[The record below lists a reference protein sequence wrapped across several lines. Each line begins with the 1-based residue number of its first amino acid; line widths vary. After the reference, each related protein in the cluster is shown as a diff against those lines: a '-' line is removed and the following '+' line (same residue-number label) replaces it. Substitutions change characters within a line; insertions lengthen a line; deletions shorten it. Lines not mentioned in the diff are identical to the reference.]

1 MRFTATEVTGV
12 WLIDIDRLADERGF
26 FARVWCRQEFA
37 AHGCDTEMAQASLAY
52 TAHRGTLRGLHY
64 QAAPH
69 EEAKLVR
76 CVRGSAYVVVADRR
90 PASKTYCHWIAAE
103 LTADNRRA
111 LYVPPGCAQ
120 GYQTLLDDTELLY
133 QMSAMYSAESARG
146 IRHDDPAFAITWP
159 LPITLISDRD
169 RSWPNYQDCQNAV
182 AEASDA

>member
-1 MRFTATEVTGV
+1 MRFTATEIAGA

-37 AHGCDTEMAQASLAY
+37 AHGCETEMAQASLAF
-52 TAHRGTLRGLHY
+52 TGRRGTLRGLHY
-64 QAAPH
+64 QAEPH

-76 CVRGSAYVVVADRR
+76 CTRGSAYLVVADRR
-90 PASKTYCHWIAAE
+90 PTSTTYLRWIAAE

-120 GYQTLLDDTELLY
+120 GYQTLADDTELLY
-133 QMSAMYSAESARG
+133 QMTARYAPESARG
-146 IRHDDPAFAITWP
+146 IRYDDPAFAISWP
-159 LPITLISDRD
+159 LPITLISERD
-169 RSWPNYQDCQNAV
+169 RSWPDFQDCPSAV

>member
-1 MRFTATEVTGV
+1 MRFTATEIAGA

-37 AHGCDTEMAQASLAY
+37 AHGCETDLVQASLAY
-52 TAHRGTLRGLHY
+52 TERRGTLRGLHY

-76 CVRGSAYVVVADRR
+76 CVRGSAYVVIADRR
-90 PASKTYCHWIAAE
+90 PKSASYRRWIAAE

-120 GYQTLLDDTELLY
+120 GYQTLADDTELLY
-133 QMSAMYSAESARG
+133 QMTTAYAPQSARG
-146 IRHDDPAFAITWP
+146 IRHDDPAFAIAWP

-169 RSWPNYQDCQNAV
+169 QSWPDYQDFQSAV
-182 AEASDA
+182 AETSDA